1 MKFVLK
7 TLAIAICAA
16 GMSAPAFASSKSKSC
31 DKNEP
36 AANCNESVEVSLN
49 TDINI
54 DPDTSG
60 VFLQS
65 NTGDILS
72 ATTLKNLVISDGG
85 SLTVDTSA
93 IANNLSVDMTDSG
106 PVEVRFVSQT
116 NSGNIGAVTDIT
128 ERGVSDAATITLT
141 TTAVAN
147 NLSITTAG
155 HSLAELGAVQCNT
168 GDVVAS
174 TTFRRDP
181 LHFTVNTTAVGNNI
195 NISGN

>member
-1 MKFVLK
+1 MKFVVK
-7 TLAIAICAA
+7 TLALAIGVA
-16 GMSAPAFASSKSKSC
+16 GFSASAFASSSC
-31 DKNEP
+31 NNNTS
-36 AANCNESVEVSLN
+36 ANCNESVEVSLN

-93 IANNLSVDMTDSG
+93 VANNLSVDMTDSG

-116 NSGNIGAVTDIT
+116 NSGNVGAITDIT
-128 ERGVSDAATITLT
+128 ESGVSDAVTITLT

-155 HSLAELGAVQCNT
+155 NSLAELGAVQCNT

-174 TTFRRDP
+174 TTFRHDP
-181 LHFTVNTTAVGNNI
+181 LNFTVNTTAVGNNI

>member
-1 MKFVLK
+1 MKSVVK
-7 TLAIAICAA
+7 TLALVLCATSL
-16 GMSAPAFASSKSKSC
+16 SAPAFATSTCSQN
-31 DKNEP
+31 DP

-54 DPDTSG
+54 DPDTAG

-72 ATTLKNLVISDGG
+72 PTTLTNLVISDGG
-85 SLTVDTSA
+85 SLTVETSA
-93 IANNLSVDMTDSG
+93 IANILNIDMTDSG
-106 PVEVRFVSQT
+106 PVEVRFVSQN
-116 NSGNIGAVTDIT
+116 NSGNVGAVTDIT
-128 ERGVSDAATITLT
+128 EGGVSDAATISLT

-147 NLSITTAG
+147 NLSISTAG
-155 HSLAELGAVQCNT
+155 HSLAELGAAQCNT

-195 NISGN
+195 SISGN

>member
-1 MKFVLK
+1 MKSVVQ
-7 TLAIAICAA
+7 TLALAIGVASL
-16 GMSAPAFASSKSKSC
+16 SAPAFASSSC
-31 DKNEP
+31 NNNDP

-60 VFLQS
+60 VYLQS
-65 NTGDILS
+65 NTGNILS

-93 IANNLSVDMTDSG
+93 IANNLSVDMTGSG
-106 PVEVRFVSQT
+106 PVEVSFVSQT
-116 NSGNIGAVTDIT
+116 NSGNVGAVTDIT
-128 ERGVSDAATITLT
+128 ERGVSDAATISLT